1 VTRTKFK
8 GATVK
13 NVVTKGDRR
22 RGLWMENGRGLLFE
36 RASIRNRSLLI
47 LRSNAGLGKAS
58 DYGMSVNGCGVMIVG
73 GRRLE
78 TG

>member
-1 VTRTKFK
+1 
-8 GATVK
+8 
-13 NVVTKGDRR
+13 
-22 RGLWMENGRGLLFE
+22 MENGRGLLFE